1 MAEISLDAQGAVQG
15 SISGGVR
22 QAAQDRAK
30 ADAQD
35 WISGIEQSN
44 LTPRYYLTIAL
55 LVLQEM
61 FEFYDFF
68 LVGYLVSVLAPGWH
82 LTYGQSAVM
91 LLSSGVG
98 AIAGSL
104 AGGLLADRVG
114 RKKMIWGGGLIF
126 SLGAA
131 GCALIPDGAW
141 ILFSILR
148 FVVGFGSIAAV
159 TAQNPLVVE
168 MTPTRYRTFVSSMM
182 VAPVA
187 LGTMF
192 AAMISASLLPVIG
205 WRGVAATGAMPIVT
219 SLLFALIA
227 PESVRWLLS
236 RGRNADARR
245 EAAKLLGVAEASIT
259 LPNAV
264 APIRKPG
271 SLSELFQD
279 QQRFWWVVVI
289 WTGISTGTYGVIL
302 WGPTI
307 LSQLLKI
314 TAHEA
319 AHYFVYA
326 SVASIIGRVLFS
338 VLPLYIGRRRAALV
352 GTFLSVLVML
362 AIFAF
367 YREFIAGWSVF
378 ALLVIFGAAFYSGSF
393 SNMSPYV
400 VEVFPVSLGARA
412 FGLAQAANGVG
423 KILGPVCLALIAGS
437 NDVVSPKA
445 TADAIA
451 PAFLFL
457 AACEFAALIAI
468 FAYRR
473 EPHGKPMEIGQFTDA
488 NANRR
493 RDARHPRSDFRR
505 RSGRPHRLA
514 AALPARRTLAF
525 GRTPP
530 EHGAD
535 AEGARHQCPHHG
547 SVPAMRHRHRGQG
560 RRIAGRAVGVDRLDR
575 NPCRQGDRAP
585 RARSRH
591 RKEHGGDA
599 GQKLSVCPG

>member
-1 MAEISLDAQGAVQG
+1 MADVTLDAHGVVPGSVQG
-15 SISGGVR
+15 SIQG
-22 QAAQDRAK
+22 AAQDRCQG
-30 ADAQD
+30 DAQD
-35 WISGIEQSN
+35 WLSSIEKSR
-44 LTPRYYLTIAL
+44 LTPRYYATIGL
-55 LVLQEM
+55 LVAQEM
-61 FEFYDFF
+61 FEYYDFF

-104 AGGLLADRVG
+104 VGGQIADRIG
-114 RKKMIWGGGLIF
+114 RKKIIWAGGLIF

-131 GCALIPDGAW
+131 GCALIPHGAW
-141 ILFSILR
+141 ILFSLLR

-159 TAQNPLVVE
+159 SAQNPLIVE
-168 MTPTRYRTFVSSMM
+168 ITPTRYRTFVSSMM
-182 VAPVA
+182 VVPVA
-187 LGTMF
+187 LGTLF
-192 AAMISASLLPVIG
+192 AAMIAANLLPVVG
-205 WRGVAATGAMPIVT
+205 WRGVAATGALPIVT
-219 SLLFALIA
+219 SLLIALIA

-245 EAAKLLGVAEASIT
+245 EAAKLLGVAESSIT
-259 LPNAV
+259 LPNAL
-264 APIRKPG
+264 PPEKKPG
-271 SLSELFQD
+271 SLFELLRD
-279 QQRFWWVVVI
+279 QARFWWVVVI

-326 SVASIIGRVLFS
+326 SVFSLLGRVLFS
-338 VLPLYIGRRRAALV
+338 VLPLYIGRRGAALV
-352 GTFLSVLVML
+352 GTFASLLVML
-362 AIFAF
+362 AIVAF

-378 ALLVIFGAAFYSGSF
+378 ALLVIFGAAFYSGCF

-412 FGLAQAANGVG
+412 FGLAQAANGIG

-457 AACEFAALIAI
+457 AACELAALIAI
-468 FAYRR
+468 IAYRR
-473 EPHGKPMEIGQFTDA
+473 EPHGKPMDIG
-488 NANRR
+488 
-493 RDARHPRSDFRR
+493 
-505 RSGRPHRLA
+505 
-514 AALPARRTLAF
+514 
-525 GRTPP
+525 
-530 EHGAD
+530 
-535 AEGARHQCPHHG
+535 
-547 SVPAMRHRHRGQG
+547 
-560 RRIAGRAVGVDRLDR
+560 
-575 NPCRQGDRAP
+575 
-585 RARSRH
+585 
-591 RKEHGGDA
+591 
-599 GQKLSVCPG
+599 

>member
-1 MAEISLDAQGAVQG
+1 MTAAFGHPGEDMADVTLDAHGVVPGVLQGNVQQGA
-15 SISGGVR
+15 
-22 QAAQDRAK
+22 QAPNS
-30 ADAQD
+30 DAQD
-35 WISGIEQSN
+35 WLSSIEKSR
-44 LTPRYYLTIAL
+44 LTPRYYATIGLMVA
-55 LVLQEM
+55 QEM

-104 AGGLLADRVG
+104 LGGRIADRIG
-114 RKKMIWGGGLIF
+114 RKKIIWAGGLIF

-141 ILFSILR
+141 ILFSMLR

-168 MTPTRYRTFVSSMM
+168 ITPTRYRTFVSSMM
-182 VAPVA
+182 VVPVA
-187 LGTMF
+187 LGTLF

-205 WRGVAATGAMPIVT
+205 WRGVAATGALPIVT
-219 SLLFALIA
+219 SLLIMWIA

-245 EAAKLLGVAEASIT
+245 EAAKLLGVAENSIT
-259 LPNAV
+259 LPNAL
-264 APIRKPG
+264 PPEKKSG
-271 SLSELFQD
+271 SLLELLQD
-279 QQRFWWVVVI
+279 QKRFWWVVVI

-326 SVASIIGRVLFS
+326 SIFSMLGRVLFS
-338 VLPLYIGRRRAALV
+338 VLPLYLGRRGAALV
-352 GTFLSVLVML
+352 GTFASVLVML
-362 AIFAF
+362 AIVAF
-367 YREFIAGWSVF
+367 YRDFIAGWSVF
-378 ALLVIFGAAFYSGSF
+378 ALLVIFGAAFYSGCF

-412 FGLAQAANGVG
+412 FGLAQAANGIG

-437 NDVVSPKA
+437 GDVVSPKA

-468 FAYRR
+468 IAYRK
-473 EPHGKPMEIGQFTDA
+473 EPHGKPMDIG
-488 NANRR
+488 
-493 RDARHPRSDFRR
+493 
-505 RSGRPHRLA
+505 
-514 AALPARRTLAF
+514 
-525 GRTPP
+525 
-530 EHGAD
+530 
-535 AEGARHQCPHHG
+535 
-547 SVPAMRHRHRGQG
+547 
-560 RRIAGRAVGVDRLDR
+560 
-575 NPCRQGDRAP
+575 
-585 RARSRH
+585 
-591 RKEHGGDA
+591 
-599 GQKLSVCPG
+599 

>member
-1 MAEISLDAQGAVQG
+1 MAEVSLDAQGVAQG
-15 SISGGVR
+15 SIRGRIR
-22 QAAQDRAK
+22 QAAQDHPK
-30 ADAQD
+30 GDAQD
-35 WISGIEQSN
+35 WISGIEKSN
-44 LTPRYYLTIAL
+44 LTPRYYLTIGL

-82 LTYGQSAVM
+82 LTYGQSAIM

-98 AIAGSL
+98 AIAGSI
-104 AGGLLADRVG
+104 AGGMLADVVG
-114 RKKMIWGGGLIF
+114 RKKMVWGGGLIF

-131 GCALIPDGAW
+131 GCAMIPDGAW

-159 TAQNPLVVE
+159 SAQNPLVVE
-168 MTPTRYRTFVSSMM
+168 MTPTRYRTFISSMM

-187 LGTMF
+187 LGTML

-219 SLLFALIA
+219 SLLFVLIA

-245 EAAKLLGVAEASIT
+245 EAAKLLGVPEASIT
-259 LPNAV
+259 LPNALP
-264 APIRKPG
+264 PIRKPG

-279 QQRFWWVVVI
+279 QKRFWWVVVI
-289 WTGISTGTYGVIL
+289 WIGISTGTYGVIL

-326 SVASIIGRVLFS
+326 SIASFLGRVLFS
-338 VLPLYIGRRRAALV
+338 VLPLYIGRRNAALV
-352 GTFLSVLVML
+352 GTTISVLML
-362 AIFAF
+362 AIVAF
-367 YREFIAGWSVF
+367 HREFVAGWSVF
-378 ALLVIFGAAFYSGSF
+378 ALLVIFGATFYSGSF
-393 SNMSPYV
+393 ANMSPYV

-423 KILGPVCLALIAGS
+423 KIMGPVCLALIAGS
-437 NDVVSPKA
+437 SDVVSPKA
-445 TADAIA
+445 TTDAIA

-473 EPHGKPMEIGQFTDA
+473 EPHGKPLDIG
-488 NANRR
+488 
-493 RDARHPRSDFRR
+493 
-505 RSGRPHRLA
+505 
-514 AALPARRTLAF
+514 
-525 GRTPP
+525 
-530 EHGAD
+530 
-535 AEGARHQCPHHG
+535 
-547 SVPAMRHRHRGQG
+547 
-560 RRIAGRAVGVDRLDR
+560 
-575 NPCRQGDRAP
+575 
-585 RARSRH
+585 
-591 RKEHGGDA
+591 
-599 GQKLSVCPG
+599 

>member
-1 MAEISLDAQGAVQG
+1 MADVSLDAQGVVQG
-15 SISGGVR
+15 GVQGR
-22 QAAQDRAK
+22 IQDAADHPK
-30 ADAQD
+30 ADHLKGDAQD
-35 WISGIEQSN
+35 WLSGIEKSN
-44 LTPRYYLTIAL
+44 LTPRYYLTIGL

-82 LTYGQSAVM
+82 LTYGQGATM

-98 AIAGSL
+98 AIFGSL
-104 AGGLLADRVG
+104 VGGRIADTIG

-131 GCALIPDGAW
+131 GCAGIPDGAW
-141 ILFSILR
+141 ILFSMLR

-159 TAQNPLVVE
+159 SAQNPLVVE
-168 MTPTRYRTFVSSMM
+168 ITPTRYRTFVSSMM
-182 VAPVA
+182 VVPVA

-219 SLLFALIA
+219 SLLIAWIA

-236 RGRNADARR
+236 RGRNAEARR
-245 EAAKLLGVAEASIT
+245 EAAKLLGVAETSVT
-259 LPNAV
+259 LPNV
-264 APIRKPG
+264 IEPERKPAA
-271 SLSELFQD
+271 LSELFKD
-279 QQRFWWVVVI
+279 QKRFWWVVVV
-289 WTGISTGTYGVIL
+289 WTGISTGTYGVLL

-319 AHYFVYA
+319 AHYFVFA
-326 SVASIIGRVLFS
+326 SIASIIGRVLFS
-338 VLPLYIGRRRAALV
+338 FLPLYIGRRRAALV
-352 GTFLSVLVML
+352 GTFVSVLVML

-378 ALLVIFGAAFYSGSF
+378 ALLVIFGAAFYSGAF
-393 SNMSPYV
+393 SNMTPYV

-412 FGLAQAANGVG
+412 FGLAQASNGIG

-445 TADAIA
+445 TADAVA

-473 EPHGKPMEIGQFTDA
+473 EPHGKPMDIG
-488 NANRR
+488 
-493 RDARHPRSDFRR
+493 
-505 RSGRPHRLA
+505 
-514 AALPARRTLAF
+514 
-525 GRTPP
+525 
-530 EHGAD
+530 
-535 AEGARHQCPHHG
+535 
-547 SVPAMRHRHRGQG
+547 
-560 RRIAGRAVGVDRLDR
+560 
-575 NPCRQGDRAP
+575 
-585 RARSRH
+585 
-591 RKEHGGDA
+591 
-599 GQKLSVCPG
+599 

>member
-1 MAEISLDAQGAVQG
+1 MADVSLDAQG
-15 SISGGVR
+15 GVASSFPDKT
-22 QAAQDRAK
+22 QSTAQR
-30 ADAQD
+30 DAQD
-35 WISGIEQSN
+35 WLSAVEKSN
-44 LTPRYYLTIAL
+44 LTPRYYLTLGL

-61 FEFYDFF
+61 FEYYDFF
-68 LVGYLVSVLAPGWH
+68 LVGYLVSVLAPSWH
-82 LTYGQSAVM
+82 LTYGQGAVM

-98 AIAGSL
+98 AIFGSL
-104 AGGLLADRVG
+104 VGGPIADTIG

-159 TAQNPLVVE
+159 SAQNPMVVE
-168 MTPTRYRTFVSSMM
+168 ITPTRYRTFVSSMM
-182 VAPVA
+182 VVPVA

-219 SLLFALIA
+219 SLLIAWIA

-245 EAAKLLGVAEASIT
+245 EAAKLLGVPEQ
-259 LPNAV
+259 AV
-264 APIRKPG
+264 ALPTAIAPASKPA
-271 SLSELFQD
+271 SLSELYQD
-279 QQRFWWVVVI
+279 QKRFWWVVVI
-289 WTGISTGTYGVIL
+289 WIGISTGTYGVAL
-302 WGPTI
+302 WGPTV

-319 AHYFVYA
+319 AQYFVYA
-326 SVASIIGRVLFS
+326 SIASILGRVLFS
-338 VLPLYIGRRRAALV
+338 FLPLYIGRRRSALV
-352 GTFLSVLVML
+352 GTFCSVLVML

-378 ALLVIFGAAFYSGSF
+378 ALLVVFGAAFYSGSF
-393 SNMSPYV
+393 SNITPYV

-412 FGLAQAANGVG
+412 FGLAQASNGVG

-445 TADAIA
+445 TADAVA

-457 AACEFAALIAI
+457 AACELAAFIAI
-468 FAYRR
+468 FAYRK
-473 EPHGKPMEIGQFTDA
+473 ETHGKPMDIG
-488 NANRR
+488 
-493 RDARHPRSDFRR
+493 
-505 RSGRPHRLA
+505 
-514 AALPARRTLAF
+514 
-525 GRTPP
+525 
-530 EHGAD
+530 
-535 AEGARHQCPHHG
+535 
-547 SVPAMRHRHRGQG
+547 
-560 RRIAGRAVGVDRLDR
+560 
-575 NPCRQGDRAP
+575 
-585 RARSRH
+585 
-591 RKEHGGDA
+591 
-599 GQKLSVCPG
+599 

>member
-1 MAEISLDAQGAVQG
+1 MADVALEAQGVIQG
-15 SISGGVR
+15 NGSDRIQRAG
-22 QAAQDRAK
+22 QDYPK
-30 ADAQD
+30 SDAQD
-35 WISGIEQSN
+35 WLSSIEKSN
-44 LTPRYYLTIAL
+44 LTPRYYLTIGL

-68 LVGYLVSVLAPGWH
+68 LVGYLVSVLAPNWH
-82 LTYGQSAVM
+82 LTYGQGAMM

-98 AIAGSL
+98 AIFGSL
-104 AGGLLADRVG
+104 VGGRIADTVG

-141 ILFSILR
+141 ILFSMLR

-159 TAQNPLVVE
+159 SAQNPLIVE
-168 MTPTRYRTFVSSMM
+168 ITPTRYRTFVASMM
-182 VAPVA
+182 VVPVA

-205 WRGVAATGAMPIVT
+205 WRGVAATGAVPIVT
-219 SLLFALIA
+219 SLLIAWIA

-245 EAAKLLGVAEASIT
+245 EAARLLGVPETSIA
-259 LPNAV
+259 LPTAIEPV
-264 APIRKPG
+264 KKPA

-279 QQRFWWVVVI
+279 QKRFWWVVVI
-289 WTGISTGTYGVIL
+289 WIGISTGTYGVIL

-326 SVASIIGRVLFS
+326 SVASIIGRVFFS
-338 VLPLYIGRRRAALV
+338 FLPLYIGRRRAALV
-352 GTFLSVLVML
+352 GTFISVLVML
-362 AIFAF
+362 GIVAF
-367 YREFIAGWSVF
+367 SREVVADWSVF
-378 ALLVIFGAAFYSGSF
+378 ALLVIFGAAFYSGCF
-393 SNMSPYV
+393 SNMTPYV

-423 KILGPVCLALIAGS
+423 KILGPVCLALIAGN

-445 TADAIA
+445 TADAVA

-468 FAYRR
+468 FAFRR
-473 EPHGKPMEIGQFTDA
+473 EPHGKPMDIG
-488 NANRR
+488 
-493 RDARHPRSDFRR
+493 
-505 RSGRPHRLA
+505 
-514 AALPARRTLAF
+514 
-525 GRTPP
+525 
-530 EHGAD
+530 
-535 AEGARHQCPHHG
+535 
-547 SVPAMRHRHRGQG
+547 
-560 RRIAGRAVGVDRLDR
+560 
-575 NPCRQGDRAP
+575 
-585 RARSRH
+585 
-591 RKEHGGDA
+591 
-599 GQKLSVCPG
+599 

>member
-1 MAEISLDAQGAVQG
+1 MADLSLDAAGAVQG
-15 SISGGVR
+15 RIADRIGSTD
-22 QAAQDRAK
+22 QDRAK
-30 ADAQD
+30 GNAQD
-35 WISGIEQSN
+35 WLSGIEKSN
-44 LTPRYYLTIAL
+44 LTPRYYLTIGL

-82 LTYGQSAVM
+82 LTYGQGAVM

-98 AIAGSL
+98 AIFGSL
-104 AGGLLADRVG
+104 VGGRLADTFG

-141 ILFSILR
+141 ILFSLLR

-159 TAQNPLVVE
+159 SAQNPLIVE
-168 MTPTRYRTFVSSMM
+168 ITPTRYRTFVSSMM

-219 SLLFALIA
+219 SLLIAWIA

-245 EAAKLLGVAEASIT
+245 EAAKLLGVAEASVA
-259 LPNAV
+259 LPDSI
-264 APIRKPG
+264 APASKSG

-279 QQRFWWVVVI
+279 QKRFWWVVVI

-319 AHYFVYA
+319 AGYFVYA
-326 SVASIIGRVLFS
+326 SIASFLGRVLFS
-338 VLPLYIGRRRAALV
+338 VLPLYIGRRGAALA
-352 GTFLSVLVML
+352 GTFISVLVML
-362 AIFAF
+362 AIVAF

-378 ALLVIFGAAFYSGSF
+378 ALLVIFGAAFYSGAF
-393 SNMSPYV
+393 ANMSPYV
-400 VEVFPVSLGARA
+400 VEVFPVSLGGRA

-423 KILGPVCLALIAGS
+423 KILGPLCLALIAGS
-437 NDVVSPKA
+437 SDLVSPKA
-445 TADAIA
+445 TTDAIA

-468 FAYRR
+468 YAYRR
-473 EPHGKPMEIGQFTDA
+473 EPHGKPMDIG
-488 NANRR
+488 
-493 RDARHPRSDFRR
+493 
-505 RSGRPHRLA
+505 
-514 AALPARRTLAF
+514 
-525 GRTPP
+525 
-530 EHGAD
+530 
-535 AEGARHQCPHHG
+535 
-547 SVPAMRHRHRGQG
+547 
-560 RRIAGRAVGVDRLDR
+560 
-575 NPCRQGDRAP
+575 
-585 RARSRH
+585 
-591 RKEHGGDA
+591 
-599 GQKLSVCPG
+599 

>member
-1 MAEISLDAQGAVQG
+1 MADVTLDAKGAVQG
-15 SISGGVR
+15 SVQGNIQGRLQRSAR
-22 QAAQDRAK
+22 EHSK
-30 ADAQD
+30 SSAQD
-35 WISGIEQSN
+35 WLSSIEKSR

-82 LTYGQSAVM
+82 LTYGQSAMM

-98 AIAGSL
+98 AVVGSL
-104 AGGLLADRVG
+104 IGGQIADVIG
-114 RKKMIWGGGLIF
+114 RKRIIWGGGLIF

-141 ILFSILR
+141 ILFSMLR
-148 FVVGFGSIAAV
+148 FVVGFGSMAAIS
-159 TAQNPLVVE
+159 AQNPLVVE
-168 MTPTRYRTFVSSMM
+168 ITPTRYRTFVSSMM
-182 VAPVA
+182 VVPVA

-192 AAMISASLLPVIG
+192 AAMAAASLLPVIG

-219 SLLFALIA
+219 SLFIALIA

-245 EAAKLLGVAEASIT
+245 EAAKLLGVPETSIT
-259 LPNAV
+259 LPTAME
-264 APIRKPG
+264 PIKKTG
-271 SLSELFQD
+271 SLSELLQD
-279 QQRFWWVVVI
+279 RTRFWWVVVI
-289 WTGISTGTYGVIL
+289 WIGISTGTYGVIL

-314 TAHEA
+314 SAHEA
-319 AHYFVYA
+319 AHYFIYA
-326 SVASIIGRVLFS
+326 SIASMLGRVLFS
-338 VLPLYIGRRRAALV
+338 VLPLYIGRRGAALI
-352 GTFLSVLVML
+352 GTFISAVVML

-378 ALLVIFGAAFYSGSF
+378 ALLVIFGAVFYSGSF

-412 FGLAQAANGVG
+412 FGLAQAANGIG

-437 NDVVSPKA
+437 GDVVSPKA

-457 AACEFAALIAI
+457 AVCELAALIAI
-468 FAYRR
+468 IVYRK
-473 EPHGKPMEIGQFTDA
+473 EPHGMPMDIE
-488 NANRR
+488 
-493 RDARHPRSDFRR
+493 
-505 RSGRPHRLA
+505 
-514 AALPARRTLAF
+514 
-525 GRTPP
+525 
-530 EHGAD
+530 
-535 AEGARHQCPHHG
+535 
-547 SVPAMRHRHRGQG
+547 
-560 RRIAGRAVGVDRLDR
+560 
-575 NPCRQGDRAP
+575 
-585 RARSRH
+585 
-591 RKEHGGDA
+591 
-599 GQKLSVCPG
+599 

>member
-1 MAEISLDAQGAVQG
+1 MIIQYYRNQTSPANVISDRLGTFEPLRVTAAVGHPGREMAEMSLDAQGAVQG
-15 SISGGVR
+15 GIPRAAEDQPNSG
-22 QAAQDRAK
+22 
-30 ADAQD
+30 AQD
-35 WISGIEQSN
+35 WLSSIEKSN

-82 LTYGQSAVM
+82 LTYGQSAMM

-104 AGGLLADRVG
+104 AGGQIADKVG
-114 RKKMIWGGGLIF
+114 RKKIIWGGGVIF

-148 FVVGFGSIAAV
+148 FVVGFGSTAAIS
-159 TAQNPLVVE
+159 AQNPLIVE
-168 MTPTRYRTFVSSMM
+168 ITPTRYRTFVSSMM
-182 VAPVA
+182 VVPVA

-192 AAMISASLLPVIG
+192 AALISASLLPVIG

-219 SLLFALIA
+219 SLLIAWIA

-245 EAAKLLGVAEASIT
+245 EAAKLLGVPEASVA
-259 LPNAV
+259 LPNV
-264 APIRKPG
+264 IEPTGKSG
-271 SLSELFQD
+271 SMSELFHD
-279 QQRFWWVVVI
+279 QKRFWWVVVI
-289 WTGISTGTYGVIL
+289 WIGISTGTYGVIL

-326 SVASIIGRVLFS
+326 SIFSILGRVLFS
-338 VLPLYIGRRRAALV
+338 FLPLYIGRRGAALV
-352 GTFLSVLVML
+352 GTFISVLVML
-362 AIFAF
+362 AVVAF

-378 ALLVIFGAAFYSGSF
+378 ALLVIFGAAFYSGCF

-400 VEVFPVSLGARA
+400 VEVFPVSLGGRA
-412 FGLAQAANGVG
+412 FGLAQAANGIG

-437 NDVVSPKA
+437 SDVVSPKA

-457 AACEFAALIAI
+457 AACECAALIAI

-473 EPHGKPMEIGQFTDA
+473 EPHGKPMDLG
-488 NANRR
+488 
-493 RDARHPRSDFRR
+493 
-505 RSGRPHRLA
+505 
-514 AALPARRTLAF
+514 
-525 GRTPP
+525 
-530 EHGAD
+530 
-535 AEGARHQCPHHG
+535 
-547 SVPAMRHRHRGQG
+547 
-560 RRIAGRAVGVDRLDR
+560 
-575 NPCRQGDRAP
+575 
-585 RARSRH
+585 
-591 RKEHGGDA
+591 
-599 GQKLSVCPG
+599 